1 MGNQLSPHIGKLI
14 SLFGKAL
21 LRERER
27 ESICRTA
34 MRWRWELA
42 LGWILEGEEGKIE
55 IKKMSAIFLKQDENI
70 SLLTNFTNGPVG

>member
-1 MGNQLSPHIGKLI
+1 
-14 SLFGKAL
+14 
-21 LRERER
+21 
-27 ESICRTA
+27 